1 MVAEVAVVDS
11 LLVALLVVALAAFAY
26 KFGKMQQAVVAAE
39 AQAFEQRARA
49 ELAEQ
54 RLADVLAIPLPA
66 GYGLAIGARP
76 KPRDPYEQ
84 RQEAL
89 LRANFDSD

>member
-1 MVAEVAVVDS
+1 VVDS
-11 LLVALLVVALAAFAY
+11 LLVALLVVALSAFGY
-26 KFGKMQQAVVAAE
+26 KFGRMQQQIIAAE

-66 GYGLAIGARP
+66 GYGRAIGAKD
-76 KPRDPYEQ
+76 KPRDTYEATQ
-84 RQEAL
+84 DAL
-89 LRANFDSD
+89 LRANFDND